1 MKSLRWVPILSVLIH
16 KPFFDKLPEA
26 DQDLT
31 VAAANETEDWAN
43 SKIKSGEATIL
54 VHLQRKGMQVVIPVA
69 ESFRVKAK
77 PAVEEL
83 FKKDWSVTTWQEV
96 LAY

>member
-16 KPFFDKLPEA
+16 EPFFDKRPKA
-26 DQDLT
+26 DQDLI
-31 VAAANETEDWAN
+31 VAAAKETEDWAN
-43 SKIKSGEATIL
+43 SKIKSGEAAIL